1 MEPRSQQQPTSSTA
15 DASARRSRGKGRNWS
30 DLIEEQLEEAR
41 ARGDFD
47 NLPGKGKP
55 LQIDDNPHAGDK
67 ALAYS
72 LLKNN
77 NVAPPE
83 IERGKEIDAELRRAE
98 DLLVTLRRRRD
109 ALNPQRE
116 TASAGDR
123 RAYNLVRD
131 TTATR
136 YEETLRGVNSKILSL
151 NIVAPDALHRRRI
164 DVEARMLDFTEEF
177 PRIEE

>member
-1 MEPRSQQQPTSSTA
+1 MEPRSQQPSSGGAGDTSAT
-15 DASARRSRGKGRNWS
+15 RRRGKGRNWS

-55 LQIDDNPHAGDK
+55 LKIDDNPHAGDK

-77 NVAPPE
+77 NIAPPE
-83 IERGKEIDAELRRAE
+83 IERGKEIDAELRRAD
-98 DLLVTLRRRRD
+98 DLLETLRRRRD
-109 ALNPQRE
+109 ALNPQRG
-116 TASAGDR
+116 TVSDR
-123 RAYNLVRD
+123 HAYKLVRD
-131 TTATR
+131 TTAER

-151 NIVAPDALHRRRI
+151 NIIAPAALHRRRVDI
-164 DVEARMLDFTEEF
+164 DAKMRAFEEEF